1 MTKIEDLIW
10 GLEIILKCASNLSKI
25 PDLNEVKKIVNEY
38 SELESV
44 STDNW
49 FKFHKLLQYIYKE
62 HTELTNIQNKSR
74 KYRKLCIR
82 IANAYGY
89 KNEKT
94 DNKIDL
100 VSLNL
105 TKWQDKCY
113 NLSDLNF
120 KRFWQAVNK
129 LQKLLYGKCY

>member
-10 GLEIILKCASNLSKI
+10 SLEIILKCASNLSKI
-25 PDLNEVKKIVNEY
+25 PDLNEVKKIVDEY

-44 STDNW
+44 STDDW

-82 IANAYGY
+82 IANTYGY
-89 KNEKT
+89 KDEKT
-94 DNKIDL
+94 DNKINL

-105 TKWQDKCY
+105 TRWQEKCY
-113 NLSDLNF
+113 KLSDLNH

-129 LQKLLYGKCY
+129 LQKLLYGKCI